1 MENQGKDLAR
11 CQKAGNHIPIR
22 KRCYKRL
29 KKSGYVIFT
38 FKLFT
43 DETNKIHWTV
53 KEIVWYFVGIEG
65 KS

>member
-1 MENQGKDLAR
+1 MSESWQSYTYK
-11 CQKAGNHIPIR
+11 K
-22 KRCYKRL
+22 KMFKRL
-29 KKSGYVIFT
+29 KKNGYVIFT

-53 KEIVWYFVGIEG
+53 KEIVRYFAGIEG